1 MKLTISAKQLG
12 RKNALISKKIIEIE
26 EIGFEPTLQEL
37 IRAVVKQQVNEF
49 NNKPLEKNILPFL
62 DQETI
67 DMNTSGGKIGFG
79 TIYKDKKADP
89 DTAIKTAIL
98 AFEVW
103 LFVVFAG
110 VDEWTMLELWMVVKE
125 DTVISFVRLTFLAGS
140 YW

>member
-1 MKLTISAKQLG
+1 MKLTISAKQLN
-12 RKNALISKKIIEIE
+12 RKNALISKKRIEVE
-26 EIGFEPTLQEL
+26 EIGVDPTLQEL
-37 IRAVVKQQVNEF
+37 IQAVVKQQVNEF

-89 DTAIKTAIL
+89 DTAIKTAIQ
-98 AFEVW
+98 AFKDG

-110 VDEWTMLELWMVVKE
+110 EDEWTTLDKRMPVKE
-125 DTVISFVRLTFLAGS
+125 DTTISFVRLTFLAGS